1 MTIKKYLVIVE
12 IQAPKYIVLCI
23 RLKCEKNVQAA
34 VLQKSTIKFF
44 FEQRGQKTSVFRQKV
59 LILGSI
65 AFFFCFLV
73 FLVYCASAYDA
84 LMTSFLLLFL
94 K

>member
-59 LILGSI
+59 LILGFI
-65 AFFFCFLV
+65 AICLV
-73 FLVYCASAYDA
+73 FESTVHL
-84 LMTSFLLLFL
+84 LMML
-94 K
+94 